1 MQKYAFLLWRE
12 PALSLAEL
20 NSLFSNVSQS
30 DKFALVEAEETEMQN
45 YKNNLGGTIKIAEVF
60 QTGVNKKEIL
70 SYVVDRIAT
79 KVAENKKLRIGIDVF
94 IPSLRSLVFKAKD
107 ALRTKWFS
115 IRVVQHDEGH
125 IKTATTIHEK
135 LIEQGIELVV
145 YPDKTGCSIAET
157 VWIQDIESY
166 SQRDMERDRSM
177 TVGMMPPK
185 IAQIMINLGTK
196 GDKTMS
202 IWDPFCGLG
211 TTLIE
216 AFHWGYNSLRWSDLE
231 WKMAITTQKNLESQ
245 PGYSDH
251 VNLGTFTLDAQKVQ
265 EYDCEKPTVMV
276 TEWMLGKNFTTNTI
290 TRQSAFQERT
300 TLTSLY
306 SAFLDSSYQNKDIMR
321 VVFCLP
327 FWNIWEEILYMPE
340 VNWLSK
346 KWKTNAQCLQGKR
359 YLTHMRPGQCVGRE
373 IIILER

>member
-20 NSLFSNVSQS
+20 KSIFSSVSPV
-30 DKFALVEAEETEMQN
+30 DRFAIIEGEKEEIQA

-60 QTGVNKKEIL
+60 QEGLSKKEVL
-70 SYVVDRIAT
+70 SRVVEKIST
-79 KVAENKKLRIGIDVF
+79 KVAENKKLRIGIDTF

-107 ALRTKWFS
+107 ALREKWFS
-115 IRVVQHDEGH
+115 IRVVQHEDGH

-135 LIEQGIELVV
+135 LIEQGIELII
-145 YPDKTGCSIAET
+145 YADRDGCSVAET
-157 VWIQDIESY
+157 IWIQDIESY

-185 IAQIMINLGTK
+185 IAQIMINLGTR
-196 GDKTMS
+196 GDKSMS

-216 AFHWGYNSLRWSDLE
+216 AFHGGYNSLRGSDLA
-231 WKMAITTQKNLESQ
+231 WNMAATTQKNLESQ
-245 PGYSDH
+245 AGYSDSIDFE
-251 VNLGTFTLDAQKVQ
+251 TFTMDAKNI
-265 EYDCEKPTVMV
+265 ESYKYDRPAVII
-276 TEWMLGKNFTTNTI
+276 TEWMLGRNFTTSTI

-306 SAFLDSSYQNKDIMR
+306 SSFLDSAYQNKNIER

-327 FWNIWEEILYMPE
+327 FWNIWTETLFMPDMSG
-340 VNWLSK
+340 LSK
-346 KWKTNAQCLQGKR
+346 KWSIDRQCLQGKR